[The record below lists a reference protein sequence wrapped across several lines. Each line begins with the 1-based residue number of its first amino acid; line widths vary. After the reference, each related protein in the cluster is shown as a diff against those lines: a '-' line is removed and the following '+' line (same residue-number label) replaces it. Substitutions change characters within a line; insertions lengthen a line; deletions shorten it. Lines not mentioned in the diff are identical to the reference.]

1 VVSSAWVSGTG
12 EHELKLLTTGLSTN
26 PVAWVPVGPNDK
38 TGVIAIYGW
47 ELETQTDT
55 MFVNVSQTVGRHF
68 FAVQAA
74 TDPMEFGPIGHVESG
89 QFGAEEV
96 VYVFLV
102 DLEVSDH
109 LDIQLAYDQG
119 NWSSDVHMELQIFE
133 PVEAF
138 STVPVG
144 TIGLKVT
151 EGRTLIDGQGE
162 FVADRTGTYAFVLAN
177 QGPLGPMGFSMGV
190 YRRSIIDQPPMYPV
204 ILDVKPSEDSLTVK
218 WIPNQEVNFDRY
230 EIWLSSVSNS
240 KGDKVDVITTQSL
253 GKHTI
258 SGLDANHQY
267 YVTIETWNT
276 AGLSTA
282 SNPWAV
288 STDEVSP
295 LKNPLV
301 LVVIATIVVVIF
313 LMVTFNSLV
322 KKQKATTASESMAGT
337 TSPVT
342 GGSEE
347 GAIEIEAIE
356 EETSPR
362 PTPPTT
368 GGPSDDPAK
377 FMRQMQGDEEV

>member
-1 VVSSAWVSGTG
+1 
-12 EHELKLLTTGLSTN
+12 
-26 PVAWVPVGPNDK
+26 
-38 TGVIAIYGW
+38 
-47 ELETQTDT
+47 
-55 MFVNVSQTVGRHF
+55 
-68 FAVQAA
+68 
-74 TDPMEFGPIGHVESG
+74 
-89 QFGAEEV
+89 
-96 VYVFLV
+96 
-102 DLEVSDH
+102 
-109 LDIQLAYDQG
+109 
-119 NWSSDVHMELQIFE
+119 
-133 PVEAF
+133 
-138 STVPVG
+138 
-144 TIGLKVT
+144 
-151 EGRTLIDGQGE
+151 
-162 FVADRTGTYAFVLAN
+162 
-177 QGPLGPMGFSMGV
+177 
-190 YRRSIIDQPPMYPV
+190 MYPV